1 MKPLLAILIPYTP
14 DRDALYARLSSEL
27 YSQMIDRRVVIIP
40 LRTDKGPSKQEPH
53 NTGPTTGA
61 KRNTLV
67 QMAIDI
73 GAEAIAFH
81 DSDDMP
87 GSTYI
92 QRGLEFVESG
102 MDCAELWGQIYWSG
116 KPGMPF
122 HHYLSCTHAWE
133 DNVQYHRPPN
143 HLNFWR
149 LEKIKHFRFEN
160 KTFGEDMTW
169 AMEIKNSGSIN
180 TMMPIPEVIYH
191 YFVGEPKHKL
201 ITQL

>member
-1 MKPLLAILIPYTP
+1 MKPLIAILIPTTP
-14 DRDALYARLSSEL
+14 DRDALYARLTSEL
-27 YSQMIDRRVVIIP
+27 YSQMVDRRVQIIP
-40 LRTDKGPSKQEPH
+40 LRTEKAATKENPYS
-53 NTGPTTGA
+53 TGPTTGE

-67 QMAIDI
+67 QMAIDS
-73 GAEAIAFH
+73 GAKAFAFH

-92 QRGLEFVESG
+92 ERGLEFVESG
-102 MDCAELWGQIYWSG
+102 MDCAELFGQIYWGG

-122 HHYLSCTHAWE
+122 HHYLSCTHAF
-133 DNVQYHRPPN
+133 DDGHKYHRPPN

-149 LEKIKHFRFEN
+149 LDKIKDFKFQN

-169 AMEIKNSGSIN
+169 AMEIRNSNVIQ

-191 YFVGEPKHKL
+191 YFVGEPKHAL
-201 ITQL
+201 